1 MRFKHVILAIN
12 LLALLFTG
20 CFMGH
25 MTTAKP
31 VGAGKVGLTGS
42 VGYVPMNSALGDA
55 FGDIDIDTT
64 DSFGAMNL
72 QGRLDIGLSDSVD
85 LGFTT
90 GVGMMLIPYWMGA
103 NAEVKYAFVNDPDS
117 VTIAAGAGIG
127 MNMTGFTAGG
137 SFYIDSNI
145 PFFPL
150 HISARPEY
158 AMGSSKE
165 VDTDGDGVNDD
176 TESEGLFY
184 LNLAAGLHFDIS
196 DTVRLLI
203 EGTSFN
209 TMSGDD
215 QSFFKLWSFGAGVQF
230 IL

>member
-1 MRFKHVILAIN
+1 MRLRHVVLGISLLAIM
-12 LLALLFTG
+12 FTG

-31 VGAGKVGLTGS
+31 VGAGKVGLTGA
-42 VGYVPMNSALGDA
+42 VGYVPMSGILEDA
-55 FGDIDIDTT
+55 FGDDMEGA
-64 DSFGAMNL
+64 FGAINL

-90 GVGMMLIPYWMGA
+90 GAGVMMFPYWMGA
-103 NAEVKYAFVNDPDS
+103 NAEVKFAFVNDPNS
-117 VTIAAGAGIG
+117 VTIAAGAGVG
-127 MNMTGFTAGG
+127 FNMSGITAGG
-137 SFYIDSNI
+137 SLYIDSNI

-158 AMGSSKE
+158 VSGSN
-165 VDTDGDGVNDD
+165 DNDD
-176 TESEGLFY
+176 DDDNDSSEDSGQFN
-184 LNLAAGLHFDIS
+184 LNLAAGLHFDLS

-209 TMSGDD
+209 TLSGDN
-215 QSFFKLWSFGAGVQF
+215 QSSFELWSIGAGVQF
-230 IL
+230 IF

>member
-1 MRFKHVILAIN
+1 MRLRHVVLGISLLAIM
-12 LLALLFTG
+12 FTG

-42 VGYVPMNSALGDA
+42 VGYVPITGVLEDA
-55 FGDIDIDTT
+55 FGDIDVDGA
-64 DSFGAMNL
+64 FGAINL

-90 GVGMMLIPYWMGA
+90 GAGVMVIPYWMGA

-117 VTIAAGAGIG
+117 VTIAAGASVGFNMSGI
-127 MNMTGFTAGG
+127 TAGG
-137 SFYIDSNI
+137 SLYIDSNI

-158 AMGSSKE
+158 ASSLE
-165 VDTDGDGVNDD
+165 DDNDD
-176 TESEGLFY
+176 DSSGDSGQFN
-184 LNLAAGLHFDIS
+184 LNLAAGLHFDLS

-215 QSFFKLWSFGAGVQF
+215 QSFFELWSFGAGVQF
-230 IL
+230 IF

>member
-1 MRFKHVILAIN
+1 MMRFKHVVLGAGLLAI
-12 LLALLFTG
+12 LFTG

-55 FGDIDIDTT
+55 FGDIDTT

-72 QGRLDIGLSDSVD
+72 QGRLDLGLSDSVD

-90 GVGMMLIPYWMGA
+90 GVGVMLVPYWTGF
-103 NAEVKYAFVNDPDS
+103 NVEVKYAFVNDPNS
-117 VTIAAGAGIG
+117 VTIAAGAGLG
-127 MNMTGFTAGG
+127 MTLLGFTAGG
-137 SFYIDSNI
+137 SLYIDSNI

-158 AMGSSKE
+158 AMGSKKE

-176 TESEGLFY
+176 TESVGLFY
-184 LNLAAGLHFDIS
+184 LNLAAGLHFDLS
-196 DTVRLLI
+196 ESVRLLI

-215 QSFFKLWSFGAGVQF
+215 QSFFELWNFGAGVQF

>member
-1 MRFKHVILAIN
+1 MRFEHVVLGIGLLAI
-12 LLALLFTG
+12 LFTG

-42 VGYVPMNSALGDA
+42 LGFVPFNSLLEEVSG
-55 FGDIDIDTT
+55 DIDTT

-90 GVGMMLIPYWMGA
+90 GVGVMIFPYWMGA

-117 VTIAAGAGIG
+117 VTIAAGAGVG
-127 MNMTGFTAGG
+127 FNMSGVTAGG
-137 SFYIDSNI
+137 SLYIDSNI
-145 PFFPL
+145 PFFPI

-158 AMGSSKE
+158 AMGNTKD

-184 LNLAAGLHFDIS
+184 LNLAAGLHFDLS

-215 QSFFKLWSFGAGVQF
+215 QSFFKYWSFGAGVQF